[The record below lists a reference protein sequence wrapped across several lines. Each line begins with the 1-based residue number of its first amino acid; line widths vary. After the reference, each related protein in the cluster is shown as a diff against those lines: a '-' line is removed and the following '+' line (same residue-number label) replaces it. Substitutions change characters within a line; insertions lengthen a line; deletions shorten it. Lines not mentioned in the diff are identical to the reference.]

1 MSGHSKWHTIKH
13 KKAAI
18 DAKRGRIFNKQARLI
33 EVAARTG
40 GADLNTNIRL
50 RAAVQA
56 ARDISLPK
64 DKIDKAI
71 AKGSGQVEGVR
82 YEEIVYEAY
91 GPAGVALMLDV
102 LTDNKNRT
110 VGEIRHILMRHGGRL
125 GEGGSVAWIFS
136 QKGIISV
143 PSAGND
149 EDKLLEIVLEA
160 GAQDISA
167 EGETFE
173 ITTDPRSFAAVREAL
188 EKAGVAIQHAEV
200 ARVAGSS
207 VLLAEGDARKVLRL
221 MESLE
226 DHDDIQSVSANF
238 DIPDDVLAA
247 LKDEG

>member
-18 DAKRGRIFNKQARLI
+18 DAKRGAIFNKQARLI
-33 EVAARTG
+33 EVAARSG
-40 GADLNTNIRL
+40 GPDLNMNIRL

-56 ARDISLPK
+56 ARDISMPK

-71 AKGSGQVEGVR
+71 AKGAGQVEGAH

-110 VGEIRHILMRHGGRL
+110 VGEIRHILMRHSGRL

-136 QKGIISV
+136 QKGVLTV
-143 PSAGND
+143 PAAGND
-149 EDKLLEIVLEA
+149 EDKLLEIVLDA

-173 ITTDPRSFAAVREAL
+173 ITTDPKSFSAVREAL
-188 EKAGVAIQHAEV
+188 EAAGVTVQHAEV

-207 VLLAEGDARKVLRL
+207 VQLDEGDARKVLRL
-221 MESLE
+221 MEALE